1 MTYDSP
7 EKPRSK
13 IWKTH
18 LKQLPKIETKG
29 NKQNKRDMVYT
40 MRRIWKKTAY
50 QQINNKRLREKTFHA
65 QHQYT
70 ISKIQHMRTSQE
82 SSKNPGLAHDG
93 THFMKLLNQFELA
106 ASIFRATDKEKA
118 MQISRFVPKE
128 ELKSELKRMDGYKTH
143 DWEKLRKAM
152 VENWGELGNTIL
164 YMPKD
169 LIELA
174 ESWTKKGGLKNY
186 RDYKAYLGKFTSILT
201 YLVENK
207 QVSQKKEASLL
218 FLSAFSVELRKNIK
232 RALVNKGQLPKAPN
246 GSNKLPLWQHV
257 VEAASTEIVVEEDEF
272 YAISGFGQANRTMQQ
287 ALNEQKGNSQR
298 RNRMIEETPMGDQA
312 LKKQVA
318 DLTQELSSLKQ
329 KLVKT
334 PSAYSNYESTQQ
346 EDFSRG
352 NNPPSGPLY
361 TGTSCYY
368 CKRETHSTYRCP
380 EAMKDEE
387 QGLVRREGK
396 DWYLPNGQHIPW
408 KPSRPIRTVVAQASS
423 DPKCKKLLKNYSS
436 DSQKLSSNKQRH
448 RKEDV
453 QNPRTGDKDMDIN
466 LDKNSKAGKGT
477 PKTVPEKVWSRDK
490 INSVKE
496 KDITPEQAL
505 LQELDHMKIPT
516 TFAQLTTIS
525 PTYTEQVIAK
535 LQGRLPGKNNATYIT
550 DKTTRVSAAMTNPT
564 KDENSS
570 DPCYYSCALGYV
582 SAKVGGAK
590 VDFTIDSGSMVN
602 VIPKSVAEDL
612 ELEMI

>member
-1 MTYDSP
+1 MEEDGLPTNQQQAPQRKDIPRPAPVYHFQDPTYEDI
-7 EKPRSK
+7 PRIIK
-13 IWKTH
+13 
-18 LKQLPKIETKG
+18 E
-29 NKQNKRDMVYT
+29 
-40 MRRIWKKTAY
+40 
-50 QQINNKRLREKTFHA
+50 
-65 QHQYT
+65 
-70 ISKIQHMRTSQE
+70 
-82 SSKNPGLAHDG
+82 PGLAHDG
-93 THFMKLLNQFELA
+93 THFMKFLNRFELA
-106 ASIFRATDKEKA
+106 ASIFRATDKDKA

-152 VENWGELGNTIL
+152 VENWGELGNTVL

-201 YLVENK
+201 YLVKNK

-272 YAISGFGQANRTMQQ
+272 YAISGFVN
-287 ALNEQKGNSQR
+287 
-298 RNRMIEETPMGDQA
+298 NRMIEETPMGDQA

-329 KLVKT
+329 KLVNK
-334 PSAYSNYESTQQ
+334 PSAYSNHKSTQQ

-368 CKRETHSTYRCP
+368 CKRETHATYQCP

-408 KPSRPIRTVVAQASS
+408 KPSQPIRTVVAQASS
-423 DPKCKKLLKNYSS
+423 DPKMQEAAQQLVQSRKSSNSDSFTQVPQILKNSAQTV
-436 DSQKLSSNKQRH
+436 DWEPPQLGADNFLRNQAITRAEAQKGRRVRIQELVN
-448 RKEDV
+448 
-453 QNPRTGDKDMDIN
+453 KDMDIN
-466 LDKNSKAGKGT
+466 LDK
-477 PKTVPEKVWSRDK
+477 E
-490 INSVKE
+490 
-496 KDITPEQAL
+496 
-505 LQELDHMKIPT
+505 
-516 TFAQLTTIS
+516 
-525 PTYTEQVIAK
+525 
-535 LQGRLPGKNNATYIT
+535 
-550 DKTTRVSAAMTNPT
+550 
-564 KDENSS
+564 
-570 DPCYYSCALGYV
+570 
-582 SAKVGGAK
+582 
-590 VDFTIDSGSMVN
+590 
-602 VIPKSVAEDL
+602 
-612 ELEMI
+612 